1 MFVGYWPVGFPHFL
15 PTTAVI
21 PKGVSSSKKTSKHV
35 RLLIVIRLYVVLVA
49 ALLPLRGSGG
59 WLRLSQRPLS
69 AHMTPEITHRQL
81 G

>member
-35 RLLIVIRLYVVLVA
+35 RLLIVIRLLSRWLQPSFFGGGGLAVIVVAPFV
-49 ALLPLRGSGG
+49 S
-59 WLRLSQRPLS
+59 
-69 AHMTPEITHRQL
+69 T
-81 G
+81 